1 MTSCFNIK
9 SATTD
14 SIIKKTRKPYLH
26 LLPQRWINPRRNL
39 VIYVLIPLLLKKLY
53 VLLGEGLIYN
63 CRILLLKLLP
73 LKIAYRHI
81 FIVSFNNY
89 KREKRIFEKLVF
101 QVKIGYIVRWSCDVR
116 SG

>member
-14 SIIKKTRKPYLH
+14 SIKKDKKTILAF
-26 LLPQRWINPRRNL
+26 LPQRWINPRRNL